1 MTGDPTTPMTT
12 PTTPASAPHPH
23 PSTTELP
30 MTQQPDPLAQ
40 QTPVHPYRV
49 EPAVPVPDDLRVE
62 DPSPAPAPR
71 APVQVRRGPR
81 PGSVVLGLLCML
93 VAGYVVAANTSAT
106 HLELRVVGP
115 VLVAALGGLL
125 LLVGLVGVVVGR
137 LRR

>member
-1 MTGDPTTPMTT
+1 MTGDPITPL
-12 PTTPASAPHPH
+12 TPASAPHPH

-30 MTQQPDPLAQ
+30 MTQQPDPFAQ

-49 EPAVPVPDDLRVE
+49 EPAVPVPDDVHVE

-81 PGSVVLGLLCML
+81 PGAVVLGLLSML
-93 VAGYVVAANTSAT
+93 VAAYIIAANVSGT
-106 HLELRVVGP
+106 HLELRAVGP
-115 VLVAALGGLL
+115 ALVGALGGLL
-125 LLVGLVGVVVGR
+125 LLVGLAGVVVGR